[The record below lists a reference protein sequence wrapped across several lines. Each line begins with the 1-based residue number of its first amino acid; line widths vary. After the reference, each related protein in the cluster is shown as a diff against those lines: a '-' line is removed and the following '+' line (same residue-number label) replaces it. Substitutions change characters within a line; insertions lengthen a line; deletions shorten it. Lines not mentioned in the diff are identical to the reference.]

1 MDENTFSRQR
11 RYVDIASSLA
21 NASHLYKKAADAML
35 AGEDEKIYYAWVK
48 EANLLVDDAFPEKVA
63 PKYIPEPPTTKGF
76 DWKTLAQI
84 LIPVIAILG
93 TLLFLVFSGTT
104 GDLTKTWNLEDIQK
118 NSLYPKQ
125 APTN

>member
-1 MDENTFSRQR
+1 MDDNTISRQR

-48 EANLLVDDAFPEKVA
+48 EANLLVDDDFPEKVP
-63 PKYIPEPPTTKGF
+63 PKYIPEPIATKGF
-76 DWKTLAQI
+76 DWKTLTQI

-93 TLLFLVFSGTT
+93 ILLFLVFSGTT

>member
-1 MDENTFSRQR
+1 M
-11 RYVDIASSLA
+11 AS
-21 NASHLYKKAADAML
+21 KF
-35 AGEDEKIYYAWVK
+35 G
-48 EANLLVDDAFPEKVA
+48 DAFPEKVP
-63 PKYIPEPPTTKGF
+63 PKYVPEPIATKGF
-76 DWKTLAQI
+76 DWKTLTQI

-93 TLLFLVFSGTT
+93 ILLFLVFSGTT